1 MKKYFL
7 PIICIA
13 SVHTFAQQEIKG
25 TFQYT
30 NQAPIAL
37 ADVIIFQGEKII
49 DEISTDENGH
59 FTVLLEEG
67 TYTYRI
73 EEAGILLHS
82 SSLTITNHTDLGI
95 ILVPKTEAVS
105 LTEAVV
111 TGQKKLIEK
120 KVDRIIFNPELA
132 EGAKGGNALDALK
145 LAPRIKVEE
154 ATDAIS
160 IIGKGSVSVMINDR
174 LMQMSSEQLA
184 NYLKTIRTEDIDKI
198 EVITNPPSKYDATG
212 NSGIINIVL
221 KNAKQE
227 SFNGSISSSYS
238 QQKYPG
244 FNLNGNINYR
254 KGKWTLTSS
263 VYSGVGNWYNESENS
278 TIYPDQ
284 KWLTNGKNKNKN
296 QYYGGRIGIDYQLN
310 DLFITGFNFDYSD
323 GDGMNKGNSI
333 TSIFDLTNNTLNRY
347 MTTNRDGTT
356 WDWGYLGLNYHI
368 IKKFKQEGKKL
379 TFDFDYS
386 NNINDNN
393 SKNISNE
400 FDSDWNPIDN
410 KYDNNYSLSESSSD
424 RFNVSLDM
432 EHPVNSWKMNYG
444 TRLRWAKDK
453 ADNHRYSK
461 SNPTEDFQEDVNF
474 SNNYQYNENVY
485 ALYYSVERELNEKW
499 TAKVGLRYEHAQ
511 SKSIMD
517 DPQYNYK
524 KEYEGLYPTAYL
536 MYQSSENHSFT
547 LNYSRRVDRPFIWY
561 LNPRTTKQNEYSY
574 YEGNPNLTPSNSNN
588 FELEHAYKDLFVSSI
603 YYRNATDLFEQV
615 VIYDPETKISLSK
628 PFNIGKTYSIG
639 FSENINVKPYKWW
652 KINASADVFYRK
664 TTSKIAEMNYTLDG
678 MNGEF
683 RITNNLDL
691 NKKKT
696 LFANYSYSYY
706 TKSTDGLDKFGDFT
720 RHNIGLRAMVFQ
732 KKLQISAN
740 ISNLFENKNGSYTS
754 ISNNVINTGVSQSY
768 RSYRIGISYNFGK
781 QFKIERSKS
790 NQEQSGG
797 GGNG

>member
-174 LMQMSSEQLA
+174 LMQMSSEQLS

-227 SFNGSISSSYS
+227 SFNGSISSSYN

-263 VYSGVGNWYNESENS
+263 IYSGVGNWYNESENS